1 MRGVASEKTI
11 HKIVRLKQL
20 NGRLLFMTDAT
31 KNKYTICHHYHNKQS
46 TFINSFHAQS
56 TDGKN
61 RQGRILETNM
71 IPFTQQILIEHML
84 CACRVPTT
92 EDTQMNSTLS
102 LTQRSTSSNKRQIAA
117 IFVI

>member
-1 MRGVASEKTI
+1 
-11 HKIVRLKQL
+11 
-20 NGRLLFMTDAT
+20 MTDAT